1 MLNFKLEKTLFSK
14 GQRFFM
20 RLFLVFSISLSF
32 FSCRKSVID
41 ATVSINQGTALVIN
55 GGENSISLIDIKTL
69 ADKGKIYLK
78 NPGNTFAHHIY
89 FAKDFSKISIA
100 LPEFDFSNS
109 HDLLHITKVLG
120 HIMVLKTSD
129 VSVSSKFPVSFAN
142 HNAIFSI
149 DNKEIWTSLVSHS
162 GKIQVFD
169 ANSQE
174 LIKEIPV
181 GPDPS
186 EVIFA
191 KNGELAL
198 VACGETSFLTVID
211 TKSKSI
217 IKELK
222 IDPFPTNVWPGWA
235 DDIVFVENSNKK
247 SLNIADLTQMKV
259 IDYIDF
265 SFSPGFSIFN
275 KVTNELWICG
285 KGANLV
291 HVFEKKDGVWKEK
304 STIKTED
311 DPHQIAFINNSKKAI
326 VVNQK
331 SNSAQIFDTESKT
344 ELKKINTGLKPNG
357 IAVWE

>member
-1 MLNFKLEKTLFSK
+1 LLNFKLEKTLFSK

-32 FSCRKSVID
+32 FSCKKSVVD

-89 FAKDFSKISIA
+89 FTKDFSKISIA

-109 HDLLHITKVLG
+109 HDLLHNTKVLG

-198 VACGETSFLTVID
+198 VACGETSFLTIID

-235 DDIVFVENSNKK
+235 DDIVFVENSNNK
-247 SLNIADLTQMKV
+247 SLNIIDLNKFKV
-259 IDYIDF
+259 VDFIDF
-265 SFSPGFSIFN
+265 SFKPGFSIFN
-275 KVTNELWICG
+275 KSSNELWICS
-285 KGANLV
+285 KGQNQ
-291 HVFEKKDGVWKEK
+291 VFVYEKKEGSWRLKN
-304 STIKTED
+304 TILTEN
-311 DPHQIAFINNSKKAI
+311 DPHQIAFINSNTQAI
-326 VVNQK
+326 VINQL
-331 SNSAQIFDTESKT
+331 SNSAQVFDVVSKK
-344 ELKKINTGLKPNG
+344 EIKKLNTGLKPNG